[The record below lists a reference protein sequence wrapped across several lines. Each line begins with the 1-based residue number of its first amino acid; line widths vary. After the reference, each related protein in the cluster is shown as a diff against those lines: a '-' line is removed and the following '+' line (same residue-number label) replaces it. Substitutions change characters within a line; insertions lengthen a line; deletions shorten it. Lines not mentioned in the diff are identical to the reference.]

1 MADTPMKRA
10 RLAKGMTLRELS
22 DITGLSPAFLSEV
35 ETGKANPTLDSL
47 RRIAKGLG
55 LSLFDLLTE
64 DRTFVKIVRANE
76 RRVFTVADYNVQY
89 ELVSD
94 LVPSPRSEVVICW
107 LDPGACTSDEP
118 LSHGMPGGSEEI
130 ALVLT
135 GSIEVHINNETHR
148 LNEGD
153 SIRFDPF
160 IPHRYVNTGK
170 SRAGVLAIM
179 TPPSF

>member
-1 MADTPMKRA
+1 MKRA
-10 RLAKGMTLRELS
+10 RLSKGMTLKDLS
-22 DITGLSPAFLSEV
+22 DVTGLSQAFLSEV

-55 LSLFDLLTE
+55 VSLFDLLTE
-64 DRTFVKIVRANE
+64 DRSFVKIVRAGE
-76 RRVFTVADYNVQY
+76 RRVLTIAEYNVQY
-89 ELVSD
+89 ELISD
-94 LVPSPRSEVVICW
+94 LVPPARSEVVICW

-118 LSHGMPGGSEEI
+118 FSHGLPGGSEEI
-130 ALVLT
+130 ALVISGT
-135 GSIEVHINNETHR
+135 IEVSISGEIYT
-148 LNEGD
+148 LSEGD

-160 IPHRYVNTGK
+160 SPHRYVNVGK